1 MRESESDLN
10 SLGGGV
16 RLVELE
22 QREMT
27 KSTIRGVIDRTD
39 AVDEIVHM
47 SVSAGIQLKQ
57 IIHLIRTDETHFDLG
72 EIE

>member
-1 MRESESDLN
+1 
-10 SLGGGV
+10 
-16 RLVELE
+16 
-22 QREMT
+22 MT

-57 IIHLIRTDETHFDLG
+57 IIHLIRTDETHFDLC

>member
-1 MRESESDLN
+1 MRESEWDLN
-10 SLGGGV
+10 SFGGGV

-22 QREMT
+22 YREMT

-57 IIHLIRTDETHFDLG
+57 IVHSIRTDETHFDLC